1 MSIKKVKLTYKELA
15 PIIAVLL
22 ATQYFVIN
30 GIILKA
36 AIQIGC
42 FTLLIFSCLVSY
54 NRIAIKWIDLCWL
67 ISIVPFF
74 YAIKEWTP
82 ANLRDFVAYFSFVI
96 LIIFVKCNSLSL
108 KKSIRLLYV
117 MAIFHAFF
125 CFFHVLF
132 RDSFT
137 NFIYAIIDDRL
148 VSTFDKAV
156 QGNYYTG
163 FGYIPGDT
171 SGYLINGI
179 FILFFGNKIIANKH
193 HYLWCIIFLLGVFF
207 CGKRS
212 HLLCLFITIILV
224 WILMASKSKKVKRII
239 CSILSA
245 ALLLILGYILLPY
258 FSNIPMLNRISQ
270 TLEQISSGQD
280 FTSNRYNLIV
290 LAMQFFSQNK
300 IWGIGWKNFN
310 QYTFNKW
317 GTTNYVNNVYIQ
329 LITETGIVGGI
340 LFILPM
346 VMSLCSTIKK
356 ILVVVR
362 QKNRDTDVMSYL
374 SISLALQIFFL
385 LYGFLEI
392 PFYDYTFL
400 FVYGVAIVISN
411 SVKINKIKKSNTEV
425 KNFKWNIIG

>member
-1 MSIKKVKLTYKELA
+1 
-15 PIIAVLL
+15 
-22 ATQYFVIN
+22 
-30 GIILKA
+30 
-36 AIQIGC
+36 
-42 FTLLIFSCLVSY
+42 
-54 NRIAIKWIDLCWL
+54 
-67 ISIVPFF
+67 
-74 YAIKEWTP
+74 
-82 ANLRDFVAYFSFVI
+82 
-96 LIIFVKCNSLSL
+96 
-108 KKSIRLLYV
+108 
-117 MAIFHAFF
+117 
-125 CFFHVLF
+125 
-132 RDSFT
+132 
-137 NFIYAIIDDRL
+137 
-148 VSTFDKAV
+148 
-156 QGNYYTG
+156 
-163 FGYIPGDT
+163 
-171 SGYLINGI
+171 
-179 FILFFGNKIIANKH
+179 
-193 HYLWCIIFLLGVFF
+193 
-207 CGKRS
+207 
-212 HLLCLFITIILV
+212 
-224 WILMASKSKKVKRII
+224 MASKSKKVKRII